1 MFTGIIEEIGV
12 IAALVRNG
20 RALRMGV
27 HAKKV
32 IVGLKV
38 GDSVSVNGVC
48 LTVVELGRTHFV
60 TEAVEETLKKSSLGS
75 LRLGDKINL
84 ERALLLTARLG
95 GHIMTGHIDG
105 VAEIKGLLKKD
116 EGFELVLNVSPHLR
130 RYIVPQGSIGV
141 DGVSLTVARI
151 TAEGIHLAV
160 IPLTSQQTCLGA
172 KNIGDKVNL
181 EVDILSKYIEKFIQ
195 GVEMPPSPSEKM
207 MLTSGFF
214 PMGIWDN

>member
-1 MFTGIIEEIGV
+1 MFTGLIEEIGV

-32 IVGLKV
+32 ILGLKV
-38 GDSVSVNGVC
+38 GDSITVNGVC
-48 LTVVELGRTHFV
+48 LSVVEMGRTHFV
-60 TEAVEETLKKSSLGS
+60 VEAVEETLKKSSLGS
-75 LRLGDKINL
+75 LRLGDKVNL

-105 VAEIKGLLKKD
+105 VAEIKGILKKD
-116 EGFELVLNVSPHLR
+116 EGFELVLTVSPHLR
-130 RYIVPQGSIGV
+130 RYIVPQGSIGI

-151 TAEGIHLAV
+151 TAEGVHLMV
-160 IPLTSQQTCLGA
+160 IPITAQQTSLGA
-172 KNIGDKVNL
+172 KNIGDRVNL
-181 EVDILSKYIEKFIQ
+181 EVDILSKYIENFIQ
-195 GVEMPPSPSEKM
+195 GGDAPPSPAEKM

>member
-12 IAALVRNG
+12 VAALVRNG

-32 IVGLKV
+32 MLGLKV
-38 GDSVSVNGVC
+38 GDSVSLNGVC
-48 LTVVELGRTHFV
+48 LSVVELGRTHFV
-60 TEAVEETLKKSSLGS
+60 VEAVEETLKKSSLGA
-75 LRLGDKINL
+75 LRLGDKVNL
-84 ERALLLTARLG
+84 ERALLITSRLG

-105 VAEIKGLLKKD
+105 VAEIKGKIKKD
-116 EGFELVLNVSPHLR
+116 EGFELVLTISAHLR
-130 RYIVPQGSIGV
+130 RYVVAQGSIGV

-151 TAEGIHLAV
+151 TPDGVHIAV
-160 IPLTSQQTCLGA
+160 IPLTAQQTILEA
-172 KNIGDKVNL
+172 KNIGEKVNV
-181 EVDILSKYIEKFIQ
+181 EVDLLSKYIENFVQ
-195 GVEMPPSPSEKM
+195 GGEPATPAEKM